1 MTRTARVG
9 EEKKERRRVGGTTVV
24 GKRIKLMK
32 GSLCSLV
39 LVDTGLQS
47 VHTERLT
54 RDPEQSGGVET
65 PHSFSLFLIHTCA
78 GDSSYVI
85 HV

>member
-1 MTRTARVG
+1 VG
-9 EEKKERRRVGGTTVV
+9 EEKKERRVGETTVV

-39 LVDTGLQS
+39 LVDTVLQS

-54 RDPEQSGGVET
+54 RDPEQSRGVET
-65 PHSFSLFLIHTCA
+65 PHSFSLFLIRTCA
-78 GDSSYVI
+78 GDPSCVI